1 VIGLPGDWRLPN
13 LIEMR
18 SLIDY
23 TRIGPAITPD
33 NPFAPLRYPY
43 WSSTTSYSN
52 PAGAWVVF
60 FEAGEIRGL
69 SKCQVA
75 GVWPLRGPE

>member
-1 VIGLPGDWRLPN
+1 MIGMPGDWRLPN

-18 SLIDY
+18 SLIDC
-23 TRIGPAITPD
+23 TRVGPAITPD
-33 NPFAPLRYPY
+33 NPFAPLRYSY
-43 WSSTTSYSN
+43 WSSTTSYHG

-60 FEAGEIRGL
+60 FEDGEIRGL
-69 SKCQVA
+69 SKYKVA